1 MGTKTTRQK
10 RASEM
15 TDLDEQPRLMVFSA
29 DTHVG
34 PRAEACDVEDVFS
47 IATPTSS

>member
-1 MGTKTTRQK
+1 MATKTTRQK

-15 TDLDEQPRLMVFSA
+15 TVLNEQPQLTVFSA

-34 PRAEACDVEDVFS
+34 PRAEDLR
-47 IATPTSS
+47 PTAERSTS